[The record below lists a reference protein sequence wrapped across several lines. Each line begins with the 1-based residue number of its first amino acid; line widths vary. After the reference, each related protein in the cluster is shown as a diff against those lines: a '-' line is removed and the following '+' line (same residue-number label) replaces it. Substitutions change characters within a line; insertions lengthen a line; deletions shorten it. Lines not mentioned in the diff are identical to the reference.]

1 MRNTFFLL
9 LLLSCGL
16 GCKPKTSTPTPLP
29 VEQLPAALEKAF
41 SEAPAE
47 AKELAGQVIAFIKA
61 QDYSKAHP
69 QMRALAATPNL
80 TPEQLNVT
88 ARGLLTLN
96 GLLQSAEAQ
105 GDQTAAQALQNYR
118 VTK

>member
-1 MRNTFFLL
+1 MRITFLLL

-16 GCKPKTSTPTPLP
+16 GCKPKNSSPTALP

-41 SEAPAE
+41 ATAPAE
-47 AKELAGQVIAFIKA
+47 AKELATQLIASIKA

-69 QMRALAATPNL
+69 QMQALGATPHL
-80 TPEQLNVT
+80 TPEQLNIT

-96 GLLQSAEAQ
+96 DLLQAAEAQ
-105 GDQTAAQALQNYR
+105 GDKTAAQALQNYR
-118 VTK
+118 ANK